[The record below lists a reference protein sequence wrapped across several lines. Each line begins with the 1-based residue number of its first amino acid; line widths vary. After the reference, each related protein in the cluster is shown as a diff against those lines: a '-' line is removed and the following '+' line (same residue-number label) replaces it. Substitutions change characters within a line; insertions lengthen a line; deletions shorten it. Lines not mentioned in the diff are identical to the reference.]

1 MENQQTD
8 LQMVGENFRT
18 LQTKRANAQ
27 IELRNLEIELQ
38 QTEFRKA
45 IQEKRMEVAELEKK
59 ESEMKA
65 NIMNW
70 MLQNQLKSIEFT
82 FQKFTV
88 KKNPWSLVIED
99 ESKIPDEFKKEK
111 VEIVIDKKA
120 IKDKIA
126 NGENVDGASVTYSH
140 SLVIT
145 PK

>member
-1 MENQQTD
+1 M
-8 LQMVGENFRT
+8 
-18 LQTKRANAQ
+18 
-27 IELRNLEIELQ
+27 
-38 QTEFRKA
+38 
-45 IQEKRMEVAELEKK
+45 
-59 ESEMKA
+59 
-65 NIMNW
+65 
-70 MLQNQLKSIEFT
+70 
-82 FQKFTV
+82 
-88 KKNPWSLVIED
+88 IED

>member
-8 LQMVGENFRT
+8 LQTVGENFRT

-27 IELRNLEIELQ
+27 MELRDLEMELQ
-38 QTEFRKA
+38 QTEFRKQ
-45 IQEKRMEVAELEKK
+45 IQAKRMEVAELEKK

>member
-8 LQMVGENFRT
+8 LQMVGEDFRT

-27 IELRNLEIELQ
+27 IELRNLEMELQ

>member
-27 IELRNLEIELQ
+27 IELRNLEMELQ

-120 IKDKIA
+120 IKDKIS

>member
-1 MENQQTD
+1 MENQQTE
-8 LQMVGENFRT
+8 LQTFGENYRT
-18 LQTKRANAQ
+18 IQTSRAKAQ
-27 IELRNLEIELQ
+27 LELRDMESELQ
-38 QTEFRKA
+38 QTEFRKQ
-45 IQEKRMEVAELEKK
+45 IQAKRMEVAELEKK
-59 ESEMKA
+59 ESEIKQ
-65 NIMNW
+65 NIVNG

-111 VEIVIDKKA
+111 TEIVIDKKA
-120 IKDKIA
+120 IKDKIQ
-126 NGENVDGASVTYSH
+126 NGENVDGASIKSSF